1 MKKLLISILHPVS
14 VLLTAALIHSCG
26 TPEPTKSLRFYVGA
40 SDGTLEHPIFLCEYD
55 PVQERFA
62 VLDSFAGAR
71 GSSYLD
77 LSPDG
82 QFLYAIDKTMSG
94 DREGSM
100 QVTAFSRNPETGH
113 LSYLNSQPSEG
124 LGPCHIHC
132 SQEGNYLFTSN
143 YTSGNVAAFPL
154 DEKGRIMPASSVA
167 QSEGTGPVTE
177 RQEGPHTHY
186 VILDPGGA
194 YLLAPD
200 LGADKL
206 LIFGFDQHS
215 GSLSPNPDQ
224 PYFSLKPGS
233 GPRHMVFH
241 PEDTFLY
248 IANELNATVTSCS
261 YDPAVGRVSEL
272 NTLSTVAEHHEGSK
286 YPAAIRISPDGRFV
300 YVSTRGEI
308 SSIAVF
314 RVEADGSLSAAEV
327 VENVPGWPR
336 DFNIDP
342 SGRYL
347 MVAGERSNEI
357 ELYHRDSNTGEL
369 TRSGIGIDLP
379 SPGCILFTP

>member
-1 MKKLLISILHPVS
+1 MKNLLISIIHPVLG
-14 VLLTAALIHSCG
+14 LLAAALFHSCG
-26 TPEPTKSLRFYVGA
+26 TPETNEMVRFYVGS
-40 SDGTLEHPIFLCEYD
+40 SDGSLEHPIFLCEYD
-55 PVQERFA
+55 PVQEQFS
-62 VLDSFAGAR
+62 VLDSFAGAV
-71 GSSYLD
+71 GPSYLD
-77 LSPDG
+77 LSPDS
-82 QFLYAIDKTMSG
+82 QFLYVIDKTMAD

-100 QVTAFSRNPETGH
+100 QVTAFSRIPETGH

-132 SQEGNYLFTSN
+132 NAEGNYLFTSN

-154 DEKGRIMPASSVA
+154 DERGLIMPASSVA
-167 QSEGTGPVTE
+167 ESEGSGPVRD

-186 VILDPGGA
+186 VTLDPRGA
-194 YLLAPD
+194 YLLSPD
-200 LGADKL
+200 LGTDKL
-206 LIFGFDQHS
+206 LIFGFDNES
-215 GSLSPNPDQ
+215 GTLSPNPDQ
-224 PYFSLKPGS
+224 PFFRLEPGS

-241 PEDTFLY
+241 PEGTFLY
-248 IANELNATVTSCS
+248 IANELNATVTACS
-261 YDPAVGRVSEL
+261 YDPAVGMVTEL
-272 NTLSTVAEHHEGSK
+272 NTLSTVAEDHEGSK

-308 SSIAVF
+308 SSIAAF
-314 RVEADGSLSAAEV
+314 RVESDGSLSTLEV

-342 SGRYL
+342 SGRL
-347 MVAGERSNEI
+347 LLVAGERSHEI
-357 ELYHRDSNTGEL
+357 ELYHRDINTGKL